1 MNLALFVVVFITGI
15 TLVAAAMAIAGLI
28 SPRSFN
34 SQKGEALSVV
44 FLLGEPLGCSLK
56 QGIICLQSFS

>member
-34 SQKGEALSVV
+34 SQKGEAYEC
-44 FLLGEPLGCSLK
+44 GIPTREPLGCSLK